1 MLCYLILL
9 QYGKLDSVYKFVLIV
24 IYIVMGII
32 EAGRLY
38 LGYTGNLQ
46 EKVSYVIY
54 FLLIFDAKL
63 FTSYGYC

>member
-1 MLCYLILL
+1 MPLL
-9 QYGKLDSVYKFVLIV
+9 FSQYEKLDSVYKFVLVV

-46 EKVSYVIY
+46 EKVHFAPFYSS
-54 FLLIFDAKL
+54 D
-63 FTSYGYC
+63 S